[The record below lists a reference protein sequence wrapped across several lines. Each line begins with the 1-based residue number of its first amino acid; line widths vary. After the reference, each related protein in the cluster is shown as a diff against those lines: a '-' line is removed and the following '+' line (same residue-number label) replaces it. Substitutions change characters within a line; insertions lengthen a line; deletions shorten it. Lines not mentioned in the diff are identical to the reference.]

1 MRCSSRSTAWCAST
15 WAAAALAVIVVVAA
29 ATAAAAQQPDPDRE
43 AAVRLALVDAVR
55 ARMGE
60 SAVVRL
66 ENVQIEGG
74 APAAGSRLVARP
86 EPGSRVGRAIRF
98 ALTLEAWPGEAA
110 PRRPRAGRAVAD
122 VFVEVAHVRAAL
134 AVAQGSVLGEAEV
147 REGRDDV
154 GVAPLA
160 PLPTLADVV
169 GGRATRALRAGEV
182 LTAAAYR
189 PMPLVKSGDTVRIR
203 VSVGGIEAAGHA
215 VAQQSGHLNERIRLI
230 NPESRRLLTGRV
242 TGAGEVEVIYE
253 S

>member
-1 MRCSSRSTAWCAST
+1 MRCSSRSTAWCARA
-15 WAAAALAVIVVVAA
+15 WAAAALLVAVAA
-29 ATAAAAQQPDPDRE
+29 PASAGAQVPDPDGE

-60 SAVVRL
+60 SAGVRL
-66 ENVQIEGG
+66 ENVRIEGG
-74 APAAGSRLVARP
+74 APAADGRLVARP

-98 ALTLEAWPGEAA
+98 ALALEAWPGEPA
-110 PRRPRAGRAVAD
+110 PRTPHAGRAVAE
-122 VFVEVAHVRAAL
+122 VFVEVEHVRTTL
-134 AVAQGSVLGEAEV
+134 AVAQGSVLGETELK
-147 REGRDDV
+147 EGREEV

-160 PLPTLADVV
+160 PLPTLADVL

-182 LTAAAYR
+182 LTTTAFR

-203 VSVGGIEAAGHA
+203 VSVGGIEAASHA